1 MFLVMPSSLP
11 ARVCSRLLRLE
22 ATDMPTLQGLGL
34 FSSSK
39 LQPTVCRRKLRPG
52 AVEPHGRD
60 MPPIATKLY
69 DLNRDMFDSSASRV
83 PHSIGARTA
92 LRPCRRRMQG
102 QPILGAVP
110 LRHPHSRN
118 GLSSQETA
126 TMVMI
131 RATTSIGPGDASS
144 CPLHIQSLTEPGAAH
159 QAFLCARAGTLAR
172 RPRQTGGV
180 KPGAGA
186 PDHASISFIRWVI
199 SSHRL

>member
-69 DLNRDMFDSSASRV
+69 DYLSRGMFPPFFGISISSQYWHANGTSPVPPPHARSANIRSSASPPVSFAPRLVVAGDGNDGDDQGNDFDRAWGCLFV
-83 PHSIGARTA
+83 PASHSELDG
-92 LRPCRRRMQG
+92 
-102 QPILGAVP
+102 
-110 LRHPHSRN
+110 
-118 GLSSQETA
+118 
-126 TMVMI
+126 
-131 RATTSIGPGDASS
+131 
-144 CPLHIQSLTEPGAAH
+144 
-159 QAFLCARAGTLAR
+159 
-172 RPRQTGGV
+172 TGGGT
-180 KPGAGA
+180 PGLLVRESGDTGSATPADGGSKARCGSAG
-186 PDHASISFIRWVI
+186 PRKYLIHTVGD
-199 SSHRL
+199 